1 MFLWTM
7 VWCII
12 FAPGGFSMLISKLS
26 HARPAERFLFL
37 MIWLGTRV
45 LVLRS
50 VSSIQR
56 SICLIVLSLAQ
67 WPKRFSKKTIVLLP
81 VKDFMV
87 KPSDIH
93 FPGINFRPEQAKRG
107 WTPFCRIWFL
117 CRTLHITIAC
127 KESYGNILDLGIS
140 ILPSSLFSTAN
151 VSSSSFCSKCKISS
165 LNFLHIAILIENLTP
180 Y

>member
-93 FPGINFRPEQAKRG
+93 FPGINFRPEQAKR
-107 WTPFCRIWFL
+107 
-117 CRTLHITIAC
+117 ASA
-127 KESYGNILDLGIS
+127 E
-140 ILPSSLFSTAN
+140 LPSVVYDFFVEYCTLPLP
-151 VSSSSFCSKCKISS
+151 VK
-165 LNFLHIAILIENLTP
+165 NLMGIF
-180 Y
+180 